1 MTWRSSCIA
10 VGVLAMSTAGVDDGW
25 AATHEG
31 ELVNIQAE
39 SRELRDARRAREG
52 QLDEIRTALR
62 LARQEWSHCVARRL
76 GTRRM
81 EDYLD
86 RVEALR
92 VSVEAYRQSIERR
105 RQQLESRRLEL
116 ERKRAGLNPAD
127 HDSVYELY
135 LVPMNTYFSDFREL
149 LGRYDDYLGAMSEYT
164 GFFNGAAERCSTR
177 RGLLRAIQE
186 GTDLFAKVV
195 DALPEVPD
203 EISIVSVKGE
213 DS

>member
-10 VGVLAMSTAGVDDGW
+10 VSVLAVSTATVDDGW

-31 ELVNIQAE
+31 ELAKIQVE
-39 SRELRDARRAREG
+39 SEELRDARRARERE
-52 QLDEIRTALR
+52 LDDIRAALR

-92 VSVEAYRQSIERR
+92 VSVEDYRRLIELR
-105 RQQLESRRLEL
+105 RQHLETRRLEL
-116 ERKRAGLNPAD
+116 QRRRAGLNPTD
-127 HDSVYELY
+127 HESVYEHY
-135 LVPMNTYFSDFREL
+135 LVPMNAYFGDFRKL
-149 LGRYDDYLGAMSEYT
+149 LARYDDYLGAMSEYT

-186 GTDLFAKVV
+186 GTELFAKVV
-195 DALPEVPD
+195 DALPDVPN